1 MLIGKRDMVVF
12 VAHCIL
18 NQTTRARWGEA
29 GANREDGMVSEVV
42 GLLMRHKVG
51 AIQIECPEFS
61 LYGNPRPPRSREEYD
76 TPEFKRRCRE
86 IAIKTSES
94 MEALM
99 ERRGDPEIEVRAI
112 LGFEGSPSCGVE
124 RTTRTI
130 NGERWRA
137 PGRGHLIEALK
148 RELRRRG
155 MEVPFLGVSLGAEE
169 GREALR
175 RLEAIIGDEIP

>member
-1 MLIGKRDMVVF
+1 VTGNRDKVVF
-12 VAHCIL
+12 VVHCVL
-18 NQTTRARWGEA
+18 NQTTRAQWGEG
-29 GANREDGMVSEVV
+29 GASREGGMVSEVV
-42 GLLMRHKVG
+42 SLLMRKEIG
-51 AIQIECPEFS
+51 AIQMECPEFS

-76 TPEFKRRCRE
+76 TPEFKGKCRE
-86 IAIKTSES
+86 IAIQACER

-99 ERRGDPEIEVRAI
+99 EGGGDLEIEVRAI

-130 NGERWRA
+130 NGERQRA
-137 PGRGHLIEALK
+137 PGRGHLIEALQ

-155 MEVPFLGVSLGAEE
+155 MEIPFLGVSLRVEE

-175 RLEAIIGDEIP
+175 RLEAIIED